1 MAFIALPF
9 ALPAQAL
16 SGGVG
21 WWTTTGGRQGEA
33 AAHGVRVHGALGMT
47 VAKLE
52 TDLEAAF
59 SQAIFSRSF
68 AAGSSRVNENSLEFV
83 PLVHLRRGTASWWP
97 YAGPLV
103 SVGTGCGTAGT
114 NDPNGSVA
122 CNTGSRSEAGIRLG
136 VAGGLA
142 FARSVGAFA
151 LTAEA
156 RRQTPAPPHA
166 AAVPARPSSRA
177 DTQNRAGGRS
187 WTGPPEGPGSAAEPC
202 YATCR
207 GTVTATPVP
216 ARQSCCPA

>member
-122 CNTGSRSEAGIRLG
+122 CDGDPRSEESLKLGLAAGIAIKRP
-136 VAGGLA
+136 
-142 FARSVGAFA
+142 VGAYAF
-151 LTAEA
+151 TAEFRAQANTVASA
-156 RRQTPAPPHA
+156 RGSGPVLLI
-166 AAVPARPSSRA
+166 AVGLRR
-177 DTQNRAGGRS
+177 R
-187 WTGPPEGPGSAAEPC
+187 
-202 YATCR
+202 
-207 GTVTATPVP
+207 
-216 ARQSCCPA
+216 